1 MKRFF
6 KFFFTKRK
14 PTKNYTLEE
23 MLQIVHSCSTQK
35 QLTDINT
42 IFMWCATEF
51 TVEEFKT
58 ITLEIHYHNQ
68 LLEILEKKFQHA
80 NHYPTKTIK
89 FFIEQA
95 ATIRELDAIQLFIN
109 TKQKQYYE
117 AGLSHFLIIFEQ
129 MICNR
134 KAEIIKKFNIENPV
148 LI

>member
-6 KFFFTKRK
+6 TFFFTKRK

-23 MLQIVHSCSTQK
+23 MLQIVHSCSTQR

-68 LLEILEKKFQHA
+68 LLEIVEKKFQNT

-117 AGLSHFLIIFEQ
+117 AGLSHFLIIFES
-129 MICNR
+129 MICDR